1 MENNH
6 IFKYIS
12 RGELEEMLRAFY
24 AITKLN
30 VQLLDEN
37 GIALLSYGDK
47 AQEYDLVKI
56 KLNNETR
63 KYIDK

>member
-37 GIALLSYGDK
+37 GIALLS
-47 AQEYDLVKI
+47 
-56 KLNNETR
+56 
-63 KYIDK
+63 